1 MKSLGI
7 LFSILLLFLLIWH
20 GPSEAQSSF
29 TLEDI
34 RGESPLCTQVLDQEN
49 LGPVCHSEDS
59 GGVNTLNKDI
69 AGIDIHLATDEI
81 KREIVTMAESQ
92 VTLSLGLLQKLGITT
107 EHADLGESLKKLQ
120 KNGVTTIRSKQK
132 INSHLLDKYLVAS
145 LRYYD
150 LKRRKEHYG
159 VSELEQKKI
168 QERIQLMEIRYPLVT
183 QHNFT
188 RLKDFVMPK
197 IKEGRTF
204 TREEGEESRILDN
217 YLFNDTPE
225 KVAEIDTSG
234 LNSKSLGISALRGF
248 KQASEEIKDE
258 IRSHLKDDLQKSL
271 ASQLNAL
278 TKIEGFGE
286 CELLTL
292 HSQSSQRAINS
303 SAAPDQVFK
312 KLCECRKKA
321 GPVSDTAIMGMGVAS
336 LGGLLLCITPTGIG
350 QLIGCPTAA
359 VAGWGATGAS
369 AINFADSL
377 GKYNDLNTQDAVMTA
392 LPKSEINQ
400 KELELI
406 RGNKSEL
413 AKSLSTEQLTGL
425 IGFGVGHVGVSGLAK
440 IYKNSQITLSLNKL
454 SKYEKDQLEEV
465 LVKLNPEEQTQIF
478 VVLDKLDG
486 DSREVLL
493 ARPALLFKEFKQG
506 GRCEL

>member
-1 MKSLGI
+1 MKGSGI
-7 LFSILLLFLLIWH
+7 LFSILLSFLLIWH
-20 GPSEAQSSF
+20 SSSEAQSSF
-29 TLEDI
+29 TLEDV
-34 RGESPLCTQVLDQEN
+34 RGESPLCTEVLDQEN
-49 LGPVCHSEDS
+49 LGPVCYVENRS
-59 GGVNTLNKDI
+59 GVSTLDKNI

-120 KNGVTTIRSKQK
+120 KSGISTTRTTQK
-132 INSHLLDKYLVAS
+132 INSNLLDKYLIAS

-150 LKRRKEHYG
+150 LKRRKENYG
-159 VSELEQKKI
+159 VSDLEQRKI
-168 QERIQLMEIRYPLVT
+168 QERIQLMEIRYPLLT

-204 TREEGEESRILDN
+204 TREEAEDSRVLDN

-225 KVAEIDTSG
+225 KIAKIDISG
-234 LNSKSLGISALRGF
+234 MNSKSLGISALRGF
-248 KQASEEIKDE
+248 GQANEQVKNEIKN
-258 IRSHLKDDLQKSL
+258 HLKDDLQKSL
-271 ASQLNAL
+271 ASQLSAL
-278 TKIEGFGE
+278 TKIETFGE
-286 CELLTL
+286 CELLTI

-350 QLIGCPTAA
+350 QVIGCPTAV

-369 AINFADSL
+369 AVNFADSL
-377 GKYNDLNTQDAVMTA
+377 GKYNDLNSQDAVMTA
-392 LPKSEINQ
+392 LPKNEINQ

-425 IGFGVGHVGVSGLAK
+425 IGFGVGHVGVSGLSK

-454 SKYEKDQLEEV
+454 NKYEKAQLEKI
-465 LVKLNPEEQTQIF
+465 LVKLNPEEQTQLF

-486 DSREVLL
+486 ESREVLL